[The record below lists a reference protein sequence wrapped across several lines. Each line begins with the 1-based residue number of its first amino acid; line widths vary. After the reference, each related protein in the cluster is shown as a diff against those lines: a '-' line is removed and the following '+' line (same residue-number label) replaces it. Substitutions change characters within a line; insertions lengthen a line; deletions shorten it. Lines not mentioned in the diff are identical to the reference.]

1 MAVKNKMVLPENMS
15 LISDLYKIQKKDLM
29 NAVNVL
35 TNAFSEESMW
45 KEVFN
50 NEDKNRVLTEVMVR
64 FCLKYGNVLSTS
76 DNLEGVMAIAP
87 HDKDMTAL
95 RIIRSGAFS
104 LSMKIASEA
113 KIMKVLTN
121 AIEEAKKSL
130 NLGPY
135 IHLLIMGVSQEFQGK
150 GFGGKILRALIE
162 KAETER
168 KPIYL
173 ETQKE
178 ENVSL
183 YEKYGFSVKKKIILP
198 EPLNLPMWLMVRD
211 IK

>member
-1 MAVKNKMVLPENMS
+1 MS
-15 LISDLYKIQKKDLM
+15 LICDLYKIQKKDLK

-35 TNAFSEESMW
+35 DNAFSEDSMW

-50 NEDKNRVLTEVMVR
+50 DEEKNRALTEVMVR
-64 FCLKYGNVLSTS
+64 FCLKYGNVFSTS

-87 HDKDMTAL
+87 YDKEMTL
-95 RIIRSGAFS
+95 FRIIRSGAFS
-104 LSMKIASEA
+104 LSMKISSES
-113 KIMKVLTN
+113 KIMKVLSN
-121 AIEEAKKSL
+121 AVEDAKKDL

-150 GFGGKILRALIE
+150 GFGGNLLRALIE
-162 KAETER
+162 KAETD
-168 KPIYL
+168 KIPIYL

-178 ENVSL
+178 ENVNL
-183 YEKYGFSVKKKIILP
+183 YEKFGFSVKKKIILP

-211 IK
+211 VK

>member
-1 MAVKNKMVLPENMS
+1 MS
-15 LISDLYKIQKKDLM
+15 LISDLYKIQKKDLK

-45 KEVFN
+45 KDVFKD
-50 NEDKNRVLTEVMVR
+50 EDKNRVLTEIMVR
-64 FCLKYGNVLSTS
+64 FCLKYGNVYSTS
-76 DNLEGVMAIAP
+76 EKFEGIMAIAP
-87 HDKDMTAL
+87 HEKDMNL
-95 RIIRSGAFS
+95 WRIIRSGAFF
-104 LSMKIASEA
+104 LSMKIANEA
-113 KIMKVLTN
+113 KIMKILSN

-130 NLGPY
+130 NLE
-135 IHLLIMGVSQEFQGK
+135 HLLIMGVSQEFQGK
-150 GFGGKILRALIE
+150 GFGGKLLRAIIE

-178 ENVSL
+178 ENVNL

-198 EPLNLPMWLMVRD
+198 EPLNLPMWLMVREA
-211 IK
+211 K

>member
-1 MAVKNKMVLPENMS
+1 MN
-15 LISDLYKIQKKDLM
+15 LISDLYKIQKKDLK

-35 TNAFSEESMW
+35 NDAFSEDSMW
-45 KEVFN
+45 KEVFDD
-50 NEDKNRVLTEVMVR
+50 EDKNRVLTEVMVR

-76 DNLEGVMAIAP
+76 DNLEGVMAITP

-95 RIIRSGAFS
+95 RVIRSGAFF
-104 LSMKIASEA
+104 LSMKIASES
-113 KIMKVLTN
+113 KKMKVLSK

-130 NLGPY
+130 NLGPN

-150 GFGGKILRALIE
+150 GFGGKLLRAVIE

-178 ENVSL
+178 ENINF

-211 IK
+211 VK

>member
-1 MAVKNKMVLPENMS
+1 MS
-15 LISDLYKIQKKDLM
+15 LINELYKIQKKDLK

-35 TNAFSEESMW
+35 DNAFSEDSMW

-50 NEDKNRVLTEVMVR
+50 DEDKNRILTEVMVR
-64 FCLKYGNVLSTS
+64 FCLKYGNVFSTS

-87 HDKDMTAL
+87 HDKEMTFF

-104 LSMKIASEA
+104 LSMKISSES
-113 KIMKVLTN
+113 KIMKVLSN
-121 AIEEAKKSL
+121 AVEEAKKSL
-130 NLGPY
+130 NLGSY

-150 GFGGKILRALIE
+150 GFGGKLLRAVIE
-162 KAETER
+162 KAEIER
-168 KPIYL
+168 KAIYL

-183 YEKYGFSVKKKIILP
+183 YEKYGFSVKKKLNLP

-211 IK
+211 AK

>member
-1 MAVKNKMVLPENMS
+1 MS
-15 LISDLYKIQKKDLM
+15 LISDLYKIQKKDLK

-35 TNAFSEESMW
+35 TNAFSEDSMW
-45 KEVFN
+45 KEVFDD
-50 NEDKNRVLTEVMVR
+50 EDKNRVLTEVMVR
-64 FCLKYGNVLSTS
+64 FCMKYGNVLSTS
-76 DNLEGVMAIAP
+76 DNLEGVIAIAP

-95 RIIRSGAFS
+95 RVIRSGAFF
-104 LSMKIASEA
+104 LSMKIRSEA
-113 KIMKVLTN
+113 KKMQVLSR
-121 AIEEAKKSL
+121 AVEEAKKSL

-150 GFGGKILRALIE
+150 GFGGKLLRAVIE

-178 ENVSL
+178 ENINF

-211 IK
+211 AKPAN

>member
-1 MAVKNKMVLPENMS
+1 MA
-15 LISDLYKIQKKDLM
+15 LISDLYKIQKKDLK
-29 NAVNVL
+29 NAVKVL
-35 TNAFSEESMW
+35 NDAFSEESMW

-50 NEDKNRVLTEVMVR
+50 DEDKNRVLTVR
-64 FCLKYGNVLSTS
+64 FCLKYGNVLATS

-87 HDKDMTAL
+87 YGKDMTAL
-95 RIIRSGAFS
+95 RIIRSGAFF
-104 LSMKIASEA
+104 LSMKISNEA
-113 KIMKVLTN
+113 KKMKVLSN

-130 NLGPY
+130 NLEPY
-135 IHLLIMGVSQEFQGK
+135 IHLLIMGVSQEYQGK
-150 GFGGKILRALIE
+150 GFGGKLIRAIIE

-178 ENVSL
+178 ENVNL

-211 IK
+211 AK

>member
-1 MAVKNKMVLPENMS
+1 MS
-15 LISDLYKIQKKDLM
+15 LISDLYKIQKKDLK

-35 TNAFSEESMW
+35 DNAFSEDSMW

-50 NEDKNRVLTEVMVR
+50 DEDKNRALTEVMVR
-64 FCLKYGNVLSTS
+64 FCLKYGNVVATS

-87 HDKDMTAL
+87 YGKDMTVL
-95 RIIRSGAFS
+95 RIIRSGAFF
-104 LSMKIASEA
+104 LSMKISNEA
-113 KIMKVLTN
+113 KKMKVHSN

-130 NLGPY
+130 NLAPY
-135 IHLLIMGVSQEFQGK
+135 IHLLIMGVSQKYQGK
-150 GFGGKILRALIE
+150 GFGGKLIRAILE
-162 KAETER
+162 KAETEK

-178 ENVSL
+178 ANVTL

-198 EPLNLPMWLMVRD
+198 EPLNLPMWLMLREV
-211 IK
+211 K

>member
-1 MAVKNKMVLPENMS
+1 MT
-15 LISDLYKIQKKDLM
+15 LISELYTIQKKDLK

-35 TNAFSEESMW
+35 TNAFSEDSMW

-50 NEDKNRVLTEVMVR
+50 DEDKNRILTEVMVR

-76 DNLEGVMAIAP
+76 ENVEGVMAIAP
-87 HDKDMTAL
+87 HDKEMTTW
-95 RIIRSGAFS
+95 RIIRSGAFF
-104 LSMKIASEA
+104 LSMKIANEA
-113 KIMKVLTN
+113 KKMEVLTN
-121 AIEEAKKSL
+121 AVEEAKKSL

-150 GFGGKILRALIE
+150 GFGRKLLRALIE
-162 KAETER
+162 KAETEK

-178 ENVSL
+178 ENVHF
-183 YEKYGFSVKKKIILP
+183 YEQYGFSVEKKIMLP
-198 EPLNLPMWLMVRD
+198 EPLNLPMWLMLRD
-211 IK
+211 VKYI

>member
-1 MAVKNKMVLPENMS
+1 MS
-15 LISDLYKIQKKDLM
+15 LISDLYNIQKKDLK

-35 TNAFSEESMW
+35 DNAFSEDSMW
-45 KEVFN
+45 KEVFTD
-50 NEDKNRVLTEVMVR
+50 EAKNRVLTEVMVR
-64 FCLKYGNVLSTS
+64 FCLKYGNVYSTS

-87 HDKDMTAL
+87 HDKEMNL
-95 RIIRSGAFS
+95 FRIIRSGAFS
-104 LSMKIASEA
+104 LSIKISSES
-113 KIMKVLTN
+113 KIMKVLSN
-121 AIEEAKKSL
+121 AVEEAKNSL

-150 GFGGKILRALIE
+150 GFGGKLLRAIIE
-162 KAETER
+162 KSETEGR
-168 KPIYL
+168 PIYL

-183 YEKYGFSVKKKIILP
+183 YEKFGFSVKKKVILP

>member
-1 MAVKNKMVLPENMS
+1 MS
-15 LISDLYKIQKKDLM
+15 LISDLYKITKRDLK

-35 TNAFSEESMW
+35 TNAFSEDSMW
-45 KEVFN
+45 KEVFDD
-50 NEDKNRVLTEVMVR
+50 EDKNRALTEVMVR
-64 FCLKYGNVLSTS
+64 FCMKYGNVLSTS
-76 DNLEGVMAIAP
+76 DKLEGVMAIAP
-87 HDKDMTAL
+87 HDKDMTTW
-95 RIIRSGAFS
+95 RIIRSGAFF
-104 LSMKIASEA
+104 LSMKIAGEA
-113 KIMKVLTN
+113 KKMKVLSN

-150 GFGGKILRALIE
+150 GFGGKLLRALIE

-178 ENVSL
+178 QNISF
-183 YEKYGFSVKKKIILP
+183 YEKYGFSVKKKVILP

-211 IK
+211 AK

>member
-1 MAVKNKMVLPENMS
+1 MS
-15 LISDLYKIQKKDLM
+15 LISELYKIQKKDLKT
-29 NAVNVL
+29 AVNVL
-35 TNAFSEESMW
+35 TNAFSEDSMW

-50 NEDKNRVLTEVMVR
+50 DEDKNRVLTEVMVR
-64 FCLKYGNVLSTS
+64 FCLKYGNVLATS

-95 RIIRSGAFS
+95 RLIRSGAFF
-104 LSMKIASEA
+104 LSMKIANEA
-113 KIMKVLTN
+113 KKMKILSN
-121 AIEEAKKSL
+121 AVEEAKGSL

-150 GFGGKILRALIE
+150 GFGRKLLRALIE

-178 ENVSL
+178 DNINF

-198 EPLNLPMWLMVRD
+198 EPLNLPMWLMLFNPSLTYET
-211 IK
+211 

>member
-1 MAVKNKMVLPENMS
+1 MALFDNLH
-15 LISDLYKIQKKDLM
+15 KIQKKDLQ

-35 TNAFSEESMW
+35 TDAFSEESMW
-45 KEVFN
+45 KEVFK
-50 NEDKNRVLTEVMVR
+50 NEEKNRALTEVMVR
-64 FCLKYGNVLSTS
+64 FCLKYGNVVSTS
-76 DNLEGVMAIAP
+76 ENIEGVMAIAP
-87 HDKDMTAL
+87 YDKDMTTW
-95 RIIRSGAFS
+95 RIIRCGAFF
-104 LSMKIASEA
+104 LSMQIAGEA
-113 KIMKVLTN
+113 KIMQVLTK
-121 AIEEAKKSL
+121 AVEEAKKSL

-150 GFGGKILRALIE
+150 GFGGKLLRAVIE

-178 ENVSL
+178 ENINL

-198 EPLNLPMWLMVRD
+198 EPLNLPMWLMVRNSN
-211 IK
+211 

>member
-1 MAVKNKMVLPENMS
+1 MP
-15 LISDLYKIQKKDLM
+15 LIDDLYKIQKKDLK

-35 TNAFSEESMW
+35 DNAFSEDSMW

-50 NEDKNRVLTEVMVR
+50 DEDKNRALTEVMVR
-64 FCLKYGNVLSTS
+64 FCLKYGNVFSTS
-76 DNLEGVMAIAP
+76 DNLEGVMAISP
-87 HDKDMTAL
+87 HDKDMTTL
-95 RIIRSGAFS
+95 RIIRSGAFF
-104 LSMKIASEA
+104 LSMKIASES
-113 KIMKVLTN
+113 KIMKVLSN
-121 AIEEAKKSL
+121 AVDEAKKSL

-150 GFGGKILRALIE
+150 GFGGKLLRAVIE
-162 KAETER
+162 KAEIER
-168 KPIYL
+168 KAIYL

-198 EPLNLPMWLMVRD
+198 EPLNLPMWLMFRD
-211 IK
+211 AK

>member
-1 MAVKNKMVLPENMS
+1 MS
-15 LISDLYKIQKKDLM
+15 LISDLYNIQKKDLK

-35 TNAFSEESMW
+35 DNAFSEDSMW
-45 KEVFN
+45 KEVFTD
-50 NEDKNRVLTEVMVR
+50 EAKNRVLTEVMVR
-64 FCLKYGNVLSTS
+64 FCLKYGNVYSTS

-87 HDKDMTAL
+87 HDKEMNL
-95 RIIRSGAFS
+95 FRIIRSGAFS
-104 LSMKIASEA
+104 LSIKISRES
-113 KIMKVLTN
+113 KIMKVLSN
-121 AIEEAKKSL
+121 AVEEAKNSL
-130 NLGPY
+130 NFGPY

-150 GFGGKILRALIE
+150 GFGGKLLRAIIE
-162 KAETER
+162 KSETEGR
-168 KPIYL
+168 PIYL

-183 YEKYGFSVKKKIILP
+183 YEKFGFSVKKKVILP

>member
-1 MAVKNKMVLPENMS
+1 MTLFDN
-15 LISDLYKIQKKDLM
+15 LYEVHKKDLK
-29 NAVNVL
+29 NVVNVL
-35 TNAFSEESMW
+35 TNAFSEDSMW

-50 NEDKNRVLTEVMVR
+50 DEDKNRVVIEVMVR

-95 RIIRSGAFS
+95 RVIRSGAFF
-104 LSMKIASEA
+104 LSMKIANEA
-113 KIMKVLTN
+113 KIMKVLSN

-150 GFGGKILRALIE
+150 GFGGKLLRAVIE

-183 YEKYGFSVKKKIILP
+183 YEKYGFSVKKNIILP
-198 EPLNLPMWLMVRD
+198 EPLNLPMWLMVRNSN
-211 IK
+211 

>member
-1 MAVKNKMVLPENMS
+1 VADMGQEGTLLDN
-15 LISDLYKIQKKDLM
+15 LYKIKKKDLK

-35 TNAFSEESMW
+35 DNAFSEDSMW

-50 NEDKNRVLTEVMVR
+50 DEDKNRVLTEVMVR
-64 FCLKYGNVLSTS
+64 FCLKYGNVFSTS
-76 DNLEGVMAIAP
+76 DNLEGVMAISP
-87 HDKDMTAL
+87 HNKDMTTL
-95 RIIRSGAFS
+95 RIIRSGAFF
-104 LSMKIASEA
+104 LSMKIASES
-113 KIMKVLTN
+113 KIMKVLSN
-121 AIEEAKKSL
+121 AVEEAKKDL
-130 NLGPY
+130 NLSPY
-135 IHLLIMGVSQEFQGK
+135 THLLIMGVSQKFQGK
-150 GFGGKILRALIE
+150 GFGGKLLRAIIE

-183 YEKYGFSVKKKIILP
+183 YEKYGFAVKKKIILP